1 MYRLGFT
8 ESTLLF
14 IYYLKTIHNIDDIK
28 VGGVAGFINWL
39 YSTSGFYDKKIKGDY
54 FNFDAMACKESKV
67 YNTYMK
73 TILEKIKIYDKEK
86 ILCIHRLPE
95 ELNIHKN
102 KFLEYINYGKG
113 GYCHKNVIF
122 DAIKLKNVLI
132 IHNLGQLFKKQY
144 ESNKLKM
151 IYPDFHDI
159 KGMYIYEPGYTFC
172 NTGPDESILDTANK
186 HCINISEIIKK
197 NNIDSVII
205 SCGAYSVLLA
215 SYIVEN
221 HNIPVVCS
229 GGELPCYFGV
239 ITKRSGNA
247 FMTENNKEFWI
258 PVPENMRPVNYNK
271 IESGCYW

>member
-1 MYRLGFT
+1 MYRLGYT

-14 IYYLKTIHNIDDIK
+14 IYYLNTIHNIDYTDRNL
-28 VGGVAGFINWL
+28 VNWL

-54 FNFDAMACKESKV
+54 FNFDVNACRESKV

-73 TILEKIKIYDKEK
+73 IILEKIKIYDKKK
-86 ILCIHRLPE
+86 IICM
-95 ELNIHKN
+95 HKIPQKFQIYIN
-102 KFLEYINYGKG
+102 KFLEYINYDNG

-144 ESNKLKM
+144 ESNNLKM
-151 IYPDFHDI
+151 IYPDFPDI

-215 SYIVEN
+215 SCIVEN

-239 ITKRSGNA
+239 ITKRNGNK
-247 FMTENNKEFWI
+247 FMSSNNEEFWI

-271 IESGCYW
+271 IEGGCYW